1 MEKWISQPTENS
13 AVGGINRD
21 VGASRLIVAGNANQF
36 VPKPVADVIGMGEF
50 FNNLS
55 I

>member
-13 AVGGINRD
+13 AVGGMNRD

-36 VPKPVADVIGMGEF
+36 VPKPAADAMGEGEF
-50 FNNLS
+50 LQ
-55 I
+55 